1 MITNLAAAL
10 ALTVTLGAPPAQP
23 AAGTR
28 LPGTGARV
36 VADLAGRP
44 VRLTSYSVL
53 GPDSQRAWSP
63 DRKAFVKADGP
74 LTVSPGERWEATLVT
89 RVPGPPTVRFLDRR
103 TGRKTEV
110 ELPVPEDPERG
121 NAYLHTS
128 WPTWSPDGRTLLVNV
143 FEPGFEPRSEGIVLV
158 DVPALKARFVR
169 IENAL
174 ITVGGFQ
181 WTRDSKGVVVRWGK
195 NGRSAVRQY
204 DLTGAVKRTWQ
215 VRGRPVGH
223 GLGTFS
229 PSGRRFVTACTS
241 LEKAAC
247 VWDTRTGKAVTRI
260 KIAFSPVWGAVL
272 GWYDERHLLAPVRDG
287 FGVVDLKG
295 RVVETLVK
303 ADKKQRI
310 HPWFDARAKS

>member
-1 MITNLAAAL
+1 VLTNLTAAL
-10 ALTVTLGAPPAQP
+10 ALTAVLGAPPA
-23 AAGTR
+23 GTE
-28 LPGTGARV
+28 LPGTDAKI

-44 VRLTSYSVL
+44 VQLSYYAGVV
-53 GPDSQRAWSP
+53 PDKQWAWDP
-63 DRKAFVKADGP
+63 AKKAFVETDGP
-74 LTVSPGERWEATLVT
+74 LTVSPGERWEATLLRRPT
-89 RVPGPPTVRFLDRR
+89 PGPPSVRFADRR
-103 TGRKTEV
+103 TGRESEV
-110 ELPVPEDPERG
+110 KLPVPEDPERAG
-121 NAYLHTS
+121 SDLNTL
-128 WPTWSPDGRTLLVNV
+128 WLTWSPDGRHLLVNV
-143 FEPGFEPRSEGIVLV
+143 FEPGDEPRSEGIVLI
-158 DVPALKARFVR
+158 DVPSLKARFVR

-181 WTRDSKGVVVRWGK
+181 WTRDSKGVVVRWGR
-195 NGRSAVRQY
+195 NGASAIRQY

-260 KIAFSPVWGAVL
+260 DIAFSPVWGPVL
-272 GWYDERHLLAPVRDG
+272 GWYDEQHLLAPVRDG

-295 RVVETLVK
+295 KVVQTLVK
-303 ADKKQRI
+303 VGKKQQI
-310 HPWFDARAKS
+310 YPWFDARAKS